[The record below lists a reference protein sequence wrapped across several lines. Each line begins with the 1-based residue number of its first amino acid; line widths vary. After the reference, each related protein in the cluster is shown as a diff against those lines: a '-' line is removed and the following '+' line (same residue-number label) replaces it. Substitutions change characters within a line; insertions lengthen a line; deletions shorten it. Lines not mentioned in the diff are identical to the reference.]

1 MKTMRNKMFLRRALG
16 ISAVISLLTA
26 PAARCSRQD
35 DSILSLPVASYE
47 VENTTMEEA
56 LRVLRATNPSRIVI
70 GLEKVAHRSYE
81 KQKTLSVSISNSTV
95 GEVLDTLCKQD
106 PRYAYETVQGLLVHV
121 YPRNGQS
128 DPPGL
133 LSIRISK
140 FSIDAKMAPAAVIGR
155 ISELAPELSSFLTRK
170 RTEFYARRGIVPGSP
185 GSNMTGNMD
194 PEIHLDLHNLTV
206 REVLNA
212 VVLYS
217 LQLNK
222 QLPPDW
228 TGNKIPPT
236 SWIYDFTVD
245 PEAQTGIGGHPQW
258 AAF

>member
-1 MKTMRNKMFLRRALG
+1 MFLRRALG

-47 VENTTMEEA
+47 VENTSMEEA

-81 KQKTLSVSISNSTV
+81 KQKTLSLSISKSTV

-140 FSIDAKMAPAAVIGR
+140 FSIDAKMAPAAVIV
-155 ISELAPELSSFLTRK
+155 
-170 RTEFYARRGIVPGSP
+170 VPGSP

-222 QLPPDW
+222 QLPPDS